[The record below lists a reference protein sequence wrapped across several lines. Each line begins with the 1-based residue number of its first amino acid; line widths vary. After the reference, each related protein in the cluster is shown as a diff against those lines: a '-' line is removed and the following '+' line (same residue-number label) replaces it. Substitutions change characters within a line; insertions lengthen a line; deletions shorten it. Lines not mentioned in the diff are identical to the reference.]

1 MTQGASNGKADRRTS
16 WLSGL
21 LLGALGGFLL
31 LEFPL
36 FGLLLVVVG
45 AILVSIAGQRSAGV
59 GGLLAGVGALWVLVL
74 GRVKLSCTAE
84 AGCEAPTIDGY
95 LVVGFVILAMGI
107 AVTIA
112 AARSRSD

>member
-1 MTQGASNGKADRRTS
+1 MTRAANSGRSDRRTS

-36 FGLLLVVVG
+36 FGLLLVVVSG
-45 AILVSIAGQRSAGV
+45 ILVSIAGQRSAGL
-59 GGLLAGVGALWVLVL
+59 GGLLAGVGGMWLLVL
-74 GRVKLSCTAE
+74 GRVKLTCSAE
-84 AGCEAPTIDGY
+84 GGCEAPTIDGY
-95 LVVGFVILAMGI
+95 LVVAFVILAVGV

-112 AARSRSD
+112 AARPQGD